1 MQVSRKSQECISNQT
16 KGMMSLNWFK
26 KNPVED
32 ERIVNLKN
40 KLYKEVYTLI
50 MIICSISVIIKSFA
64 LPRTE
69 SVWLEMLIMLGGSL
83 YFGIRSVALGIYSD
97 EVEVHDQR
105 SKVSFNKRNVL
116 WCFAIGFIL
125 ALYCGIRSAILYG
138 NNNSATEIKHFII
151 VFFATLI
158 INVPLF
164 VIVSSVIHYSANKV
178 SQKMSQ
184 NDPFD
189 S

>member
-1 MQVSRKSQECISNQT
+1 MK
-16 KGMMSLNWFK
+16 WFK
-26 KNPVED
+26 KHSAED

-40 KLYKEVYTLI
+40 KIYKEVYILI

-64 LPRTE
+64 LHPTE
-69 SVWLEMLIMLGGSL
+69 SVWLELLIMLSGSI

-105 SKVSFNKRNVL
+105 NKMSFSKRTAL
-116 WCFAIGFIL
+116 WGLAIGIIL
-125 ALYCGIRSAILYG
+125 ALYFGIRSAVLFG
-138 NNNSATEIKHFII
+138 NDNSSTEIKYFFM
-151 VFFATLI
+151 VFFVSLI
-158 INVPLF
+158 LYIPLF
-164 VIVSSVIHYSANKV
+164 VGVNLVIHHGANRV

-184 NDPFD
+184 NDQLD

>member
-1 MQVSRKSQECISNQT
+1 
-16 KGMMSLNWFK
+16 MSLNWFK
-26 KNPVED
+26 KSTAED

-69 SVWLEMLIMLGGSL
+69 SVWLEMLIILGGSL

-105 SKVSFNKRNVL
+105 SKISFSMRTAIWGLV
-116 WCFAIGFIL
+116 IGFAL
-125 ALYCGIRSAILYG
+125 ALFRYPQRD
-138 NNNSATEIKHFII
+138 
-151 VFFATLI
+151 
-158 INVPLF
+158 
-164 VIVSSVIHYSANKV
+164 SVW
-178 SQKMSQ
+178 Q
-184 NDPFD
+184 
-189 S
+189 

>member
-1 MQVSRKSQECISNQT
+1 
-16 KGMMSLNWFK
+16 MMSLNWFK
-26 KNPVED
+26 KSTAED

-50 MIICSISVIIKSFA
+50 MIICSISAIIKSYA

-69 SVWLEMLIMLGGSL
+69 SVWLELLIMLGGSF

-105 SKVSFNKRNVL
+105 SKVSISKRNVL
-116 WCFAIGFIL
+116 WSFAIGFVL
-125 ALYCGIRSAILYG
+125 ALFLGIRSAILYG

-151 VFFATLI
+151 VFFASFI

-178 SQKMSQ
+178 SQKMSK
-184 NDPFD
+184 DD
-189 S
+189 DLEV

>member
-1 MQVSRKSQECISNQT
+1 MLT
-16 KGMMSLNWFK
+16 KMEGMMSVNWFK
-26 KNPVED
+26 KSTVED

-69 SVWLEMLIMLGGSL
+69 SVWLEMLIMLGGSI
-83 YFGIRSVALGIYSD
+83 YFGIRSVAMGIYSD

-105 SKVSFNKRNVL
+105 SKVSFSKRT
-116 WCFAIGFIL
+116 AIWGLVIGIAL
-125 ALYCGIRSAILYG
+125 ALFFGIRSAILFG
-138 NNNSATEIKHFII
+138 NNSSATEIKYFFI
-151 VFFATLI
+151 VFFVSLI
-158 INVPLF
+158 IYIPLF
-164 VIVSSVIHYSANKV
+164 VGVNLMIHYGANKV

>member
-1 MQVSRKSQECISNQT
+1 MK
-16 KGMMSLNWFK
+16 WFK
-26 KNPVED
+26 KNSVED

-64 LPRTE
+64 LSRTE
-69 SVWLEMLIMLGGSL
+69 PVWLEMLIILGGSL
-83 YFGIRSVALGIYSD
+83 YFGIRSVAMGIYSD

-105 SKVSFNKRNVL
+105 SKIPFRMRT
-116 WCFAIGFIL
+116 AIWGLIIGVAL
-125 ALYCGIRSAILYG
+125 ALYFGIRSAILFG
-138 NNNSATEIKHFII
+138 NDSSATEIKYFFI
-151 VFFATLI
+151 VFFVSLI
-158 INVPLF
+158 IYIPLF
-164 VIVSSVIHYSANKV
+164 VIVNSVIHYGANKV

-189 S
+189 L